1 MEFFILGYGILIKY
15 FLLNIDSYSKNY
27 LSTYPHRIRSF
38 FNKTYLKYFSYLLRY
53 FYRTNKERKPF
64 GEFVGGRPSFGAE
77 WRPLGVCVAP
87 RFFLLPQTLLLVLM
101 IFDFSLLYFFIPV
114 FFIISIT
121 PGLCMT
127 LALTMG
133 ITIGVKNTMKMMVG
147 ELIGVLIVAGTAV
160 VGGGAIIS
168 SFPIAFAVF
177 KYGGGL
183 YLMFVGYQMINSR
196 GSLAL
201 NLDGSHSFEINF
213 FKLAMQGFITAVANP
228 KGWAF
233 FIAMVPAF
241 INYEANLI
249 PQMSALVIIILIIEF
264 ISLMIYATGG
274 QALGIMLKKQNNIR
288 LINGLAGFLMV
299 GVGVWLALS

>member
-1 MEFFILGYGILIKY
+1 M
-15 FLLNIDSYSKNY
+15 LL
-27 LSTYPHRIRSF
+27 
-38 FNKTYLKYFSYLLRY
+38 
-53 FYRTNKERKPF
+53 
-64 GEFVGGRPSFGAE
+64 
-77 WRPLGVCVAP
+77 
-87 RFFLLPQTLLLVLM
+87 
-101 IFDFSLLYFFIPV
+101 DFSLLYFFIPI
-114 FFIISIT
+114 FFVISIT

-133 ITIGVKNTMKMMVG
+133 ITIGVRNTMKMMVG
-147 ELIGVLIVAGTAV
+147 ELIGVLIVAVTAV

-168 SFPIAFAVF
+168 SFPTAFLLL
-177 KYGGGL
+177 KYGGGI
-183 YLMFVGYQMINSR
+183 YLMIVGYQMINSR

-201 NLDGSHSFEINF
+201 NFDGTHVFEINF
-213 FKLAMQGFITAVANP
+213 IKLSSQGLITAVANP

-241 INYEANLI
+241 INYEVALL
-249 PQMSALVIIILIIEF
+249 PQMSALVIIVLIIEF

-288 LINGLAGFLMV
+288 LINRIAGLLMV